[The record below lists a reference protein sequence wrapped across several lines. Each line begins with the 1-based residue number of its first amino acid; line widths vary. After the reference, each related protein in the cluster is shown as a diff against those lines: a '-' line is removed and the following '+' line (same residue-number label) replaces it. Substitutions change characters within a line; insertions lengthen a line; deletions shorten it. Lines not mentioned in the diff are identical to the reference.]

1 MTSLIAAF
9 LALVFA
15 VNLAKLVLSQNEQ
28 ICLPVPRDALG
39 SLQSRG
45 PQGLSGKR
53 GIPGSQG
60 PQGTKGNPGPPGQ
73 CQCDQRELVEMREVL
88 TRLLPSLRGKP
99 ADVLSKLVALRQFVE
114 EWLDCT
120 KQSNNLNKQSKTMRN
135 FFLKHFDPYS
145 SHYTAGILQ
154 SITFVK
160 CHMRASYHDTSLN
173 KDKTCKI
180 TITTCRGGGQNEIF
194 FELAS
199 QVLPKP
205 FKIKPKEVC
214 LAGVKSGKVRDDE
227 MTASSIHTQSN
238 YAPHEGRLDGERF
251 WPPHS
256 SKQQTPGEWLQV
268 DLRTP
273 TTVTGVVT
281 QGGGAWWVTSFK
293 ILFGN
298 STNHLQV
305 IQDVDGNDMQT
316 RLCRY
321 SPTRVLR
328 SQSRNFVQV
337 SPCRTSMYSD
347 IMFSAAASRVWNS
360 LPRDVRNV
368 DSFKEVCLA
377 GVKRGKVRD
386 DEMTASSTRSHAF
399 TPHGR
404 LDNGRYWIPYS
415 SKHRTPGEWLQVD
428 LRTPTTV
435 TGVVTHGGGAWRMT
449 SFKISFGD
457 TNNQLQAIQDV
468 HGNDMI
474 RTPGEWHQ
482 ADLRTPTTVT
492 GVVTQGSVGWRVT
505 SFKIS
510 FGNSNNHLQVIQDVD
525 GNDMIFQDNTE
536 DTDNHVQN
544 IFSTPIRARFIRLI
558 AVTFNRGIVL
568 RLDYL
573 TC

>member
-88 TRLLPSLRGKP
+88 TRLLPSLR
-99 ADVLSKLVALRQFVE
+99 E
-114 EWLDCT
+114 
-120 KQSNNLNKQSKTMRN
+120 
-135 FFLKHFDPYS
+135 
-145 SHYTAGILQ
+145 
-154 SITFVK
+154 
-160 CHMRASYHDTSLN
+160 
-173 KDKTCKI
+173 
-180 TITTCRGGGQNEIF
+180 
-194 FELAS
+194 
-199 QVLPKP
+199 
-205 FKIKPKEVC
+205 EVC

-238 YAPHEGRLDGERF
+238 YAAHEGRLDGERF

-305 IQDVDGNDMQT
+305 IQDVDGNDM
-316 RLCRY
+316 
-321 SPTRVLR
+321 
-328 SQSRNFVQV
+328 
-337 SPCRTSMYSD
+337 
-347 IMFSAAASRVWNS
+347 
-360 LPRDVRNV
+360 
-368 DSFKEVCLA
+368 
-377 GVKRGKVRD
+377 
-386 DEMTASSTRSHAF
+386 
-399 TPHGR
+399 
-404 LDNGRYWIPYS
+404 
-415 SKHRTPGEWLQVD
+415 
-428 LRTPTTV
+428 
-435 TGVVTHGGGAWRMT
+435 
-449 SFKISFGD
+449 
-457 TNNQLQAIQDV
+457 
-468 HGNDMI
+468 
-474 RTPGEWHQ
+474 
-482 ADLRTPTTVT
+482 
-492 GVVTQGSVGWRVT
+492 
-505 SFKIS
+505 
-510 FGNSNNHLQVIQDVD
+510 
-525 GNDMIFQDNTE
+525 IFQGNT
-536 DTDNHVQN
+536 DRTTHVQN
-544 IFSTPIRARFIRLI
+544 LFPNPIKARLFRLI
-558 AVTFNRGIVL
+558 IVTFNVGISL